1 MSWWTKARG
10 AVVQAV
16 GALAAPYTGGASL
29 VAAQAYAARE
39 RAKASGG
46 GALALPTFQPTS
58 FSGVEPMSMQ
68 SQPYSLPGVMP
79 TMGTM
84 PRVIGPAA
92 RALGFGAGVLVAR
105 GRNIARAA
113 AAMCVKH
120 PQWCST
126 IGGVAAIA
134 AMMESGQMPIPKKRR
149 GRGLTPRDLRSFRR
163 VARLIR
169 VFAPTVRRIPH
180 RALHVRGTGIT
191 HA

>member
-1 MSWWTKARG
+1 MSLWTRIRG
-10 AVVQAV
+10 AVTGVAA
-16 GALAAPYTGGASL
+16 GMLAPMTGGASTAL
-29 VAAQAYAARE
+29 YGAYQASKRT
-39 RAKASGG
+39 SLSPMNGG
-46 GALALPTFQPTS
+46 GGFMTTGARMAPTPGAGMGGMAALPA
-58 FSGVEPMSMQ
+58 
-68 SQPYSLPGVMP
+68 
-79 TMGTM
+79 
-84 PRVIGPAA
+84 IGY
-92 RALGFGAGVLVAR
+92 GAGVLVGR

-113 AAMCVKH
+113 AALCTKH

-126 IGGVAAIA
+126 IGGVAAVA
-134 AMMESGQMPIPKKRR
+134 AMMESGQMPIPKRRR